1 MGVVGVFMVS
11 AFGWVALRQHFAQEP
26 DKGQP
31 NEEGNEEGSSFSVSP
46 GLPLHLQFGQFGG
59 GPDPKPDLVAVGAT
73 EKHLPEREAFQ
84 KELKEAN
91 ANCKQ
96 VKKELKEAEAKVE
109 KVKKERKEAEAK
121 VEKAKKERKE
131 AEAKVEKAKKE
142 VEKAKKE
149 VKEAEAKLEKAEATG
164 TKDLIKRAKQMF
176 GMAVKG
182 ANSAQAGVDSAQAGV
197 DSAQAGVDSAQAGV
211 DSAQAG
217 VDSAQA
223 GVKYAQAALDS
234 AQARVNN
241 AQVLVDECIQRQANM
256 NRELAAGWT
265 LDTADSVYQL
275 FKDKG
280 WVPEQLPAPLRL
292 VTTSKFLPKLR
303 HREDAIRLL
312 CETVSQRFKNYL
324 KGFLDKEKQPH
335 LICFATAGT
344 GKSRLAQ
351 ETLSL
356 LQKHVEH
363 RELRALLRNST
374 VSVHVTFNG
383 DTKFNQWDRESGA
396 EAALSVRTLASY
408 FGVQITS
415 LHFLRTIE
423 LRTALD
429 CILLDFRRRRSLAQD
444 SPVAFYLAVDDV
456 GQTLLPADNAK
467 VARSFLKDISN
478 AAGSWLLGPPRSV
491 FPITLMTGTTA
502 QAITSILATESS
514 HPYVSLPV
522 PLLSFNESDAML
534 RELGL
539 EEWAN
544 DGQGQQLLADIGGLP
559 RLLEILFSS
568 LQTLVE
574 MGQRPTN
581 ASWATVQHALMTFVK
596 QRTGHV
602 EEEVVHAIVRAALTR
617 ETVTNEDVAHGQQT
631 WGDLESCGAVFL
643 REQKQGGMVVEVPY
657 LIIEGKVRN
666 LRKRRLPDVVE
677 ALFRVPE
684 PRFWEWQTWEKFN
697 ALFDGATA
705 WLLAQREGKGS
716 QTVSVARFYRGA
728 LVDPAIANW
737 EFGLSPRVEFQTCEK
752 RFPETSTRP
761 SHQGKEFSWRAGEV
775 SVMNADG
782 AKADHF
788 MAAPL
793 VNSFEVLV
801 RFGQE
806 KWSRDVGARPR
817 VARKRIIKEKSKI
830 LAAAERLGPGHRSM
844 VAFFTNV
851 DVPLAPVP
859 FCAIVGVE
867 QMRDFYS
874 QTFAARAFL
883 GGPSRRKGST

>member
-26 DKGQP
+26 DK
-31 NEEGNEEGSSFSVSP
+31 
-46 GLPLHLQFGQFGG
+46 
-59 GPDPKPDLVAVGAT
+59 AVGAT

-96 VKKELKEAEAKVE
+96 VKKEL
-109 KVKKERKEAEAK
+109 KEAEAK

-217 VDSAQA
+217 V
-223 GVKYAQAALDS
+223 KYAQAALDS

-280 WVPEQLPAPLRL
+280 WVPEQLPAPLRISGQRKAASPNLFRHGGHGQESSGAGDL
-292 VTTSKFLPKLR
+292 VLAAEACRAPRAARAAAELHCFCPR
-303 HREDAIRLL
+303 HL
-312 CETVSQRFKNYL
+312 QR
-324 KGFLDKEKQPH
+324 GHQ
-335 LICFATAGT
+335 I
-344 GKSRLAQ
+344 Q
-351 ETLSL
+351 
-356 LQKHVEH
+356 
-363 RELRALLRNST
+363 
-374 VSVHVTFNG
+374 SV
-383 DTKFNQWDRESGA
+383 DRESGA

-793 VNSFEVLV
+793 VNSKS
-801 RFGQE
+801 G
-806 KWSRDVGARPR
+806 VGTWARAQGSPE
-817 VARKRIIKEKSKI
+817 KRIIKEKSKI

>member
-1 MGVVGVFMVS
+1 MGVVGVLMVS

-59 GPDPKPDLVAVGAT
+59 GPDPKPDPVAVGAT

-109 KVKKERKEAEAK
+109 K
-121 VEKAKKERKE
+121 AKKERKE
-131 AEAKVEKAKKE
+131 AEAKLEKAEAKL
-142 VEKAKKE
+142 EK
-149 VKEAEAKLEKAEATG
+149 AEAKLEKAEATG

-211 DSAQAG
+211 KS
-217 VDSAQA
+217 
-223 GVKYAQAALDS
+223 AQAALDS

-241 AQVLVDECIQRQANM
+241 AQVLVDECSQRQANM

-292 VTTSKFLPKLR
+292 VMTSKFLPKLR

-351 ETLSL
+351 EALPL

-502 QAITSILATESS
+502 QAITSILSTESS

-522 PLLSFNESDAML
+522 PFLSFNESDAML

-728 LVDPAIANW
+728 LVDPAIADW

-806 KWSRDVGARPR
+806 KWSRDVGARPS
-817 VARKRIIKEKSKI
+817 VAQRIIKEKSKI